1 MQSSHRSESLQIFLA
16 RSRFSYDTCD
26 SGGDCTM
33 KFFLDTANI
42 EEIRNVAEYGLI
54 DGVTTNPSLVSKEG
68 RPFKDILLEITQI
81 VDGPISA
88 EVVSTDAAGILK
100 EAHELAKLHSNI
112 VVKVPMIKE
121 GMKALKQ
128 LTKDGIRTNITLI
141 FNCNQALIAAKL
153 GATYVSPFVGRFD
166 DISEVGM
173 NLVADLVQIFENY
186 AFPTQI
192 LVASCRNP
200 LHIRE
205 AALLG
210 AHVATMPFK
219 VLEQL
224 MNHPLTD
231 IGLERFLKDWE
242 KVKALKQ

>member
-1 MQSSHRSESLQIFLA
+1 
-16 RSRFSYDTCD
+16 
-26 SGGDCTM
+26 M

-42 EEIRNVAEYGLI
+42 EEIRNAAEYGLI

-68 RPFKDILLEITQI
+68 RDFKEILRDITQI

-88 EVVSTDAAGILK
+88 EVLSIDAMGILR
-100 EAHELAKLHSNI
+100 EAYELAKVHENI

-128 LTKDGIRTNITLI
+128 LSKDGIRTNITLI
-141 FNCNQALIAAKL
+141 FNPNQALIAAKL
-153 GATYVSPFVGRFD
+153 GATYVSPFVGRLD

-173 NLVADLVQIFENY
+173 NLIADIVKIFSNY
-186 AFPTQI
+186 GFSTQI

-210 AHVATMPFK
+210 AHVATMPFQ

-224 MNHPLTD
+224 LKHPLTD

-242 KVKALKQ
+242 KVHQKARV

>member
-1 MQSSHRSESLQIFLA
+1 
-16 RSRFSYDTCD
+16 
-26 SGGDCTM
+26 M

-42 EEIRNVAEYGLI
+42 EEIRNAAEYGLI

-68 RPFKDILLEITQI
+68 RDFKELLLEITKI

-88 EVVSTDAAGILK
+88 EVVSTDAAGMLK
-100 EAHELAKLHSNI
+100 EAYDLAKVHKNI
-112 VVKVPMIKE
+112 VIKIPMIKE

-128 LTKDGIRTNITLI
+128 LSKEGIKTNITLV
-141 FNCNQALIAAKL
+141 FNPNQALVAAKL
-153 GATYVSPFVGRFD
+153 GATYVSPFVGRLD
-166 DISEVGM
+166 DVSEVGM
-173 NLVADLVQIFENY
+173 NLIADLVQIFANY
-186 AFPTQI
+186 KFSTQI

-210 AHVATMPFK
+210 AHVATMPFP

-224 MNHPLTD
+224 LKHPLTD
-231 IGLERFLKDWE
+231 IGLERFLKDWA
-242 KVKALKQ
+242 KVKKAPV

>member
-1 MQSSHRSESLQIFLA
+1 
-16 RSRFSYDTCD
+16 
-26 SGGDCTM
+26 M

-42 EEIRNVAEYGLI
+42 EEIRNAAEYGLI
-54 DGVTTNPSLVSKEG
+54 DGVTTNPSLVSKEN
-68 RPFKDILLEITQI
+68 RPFKEVLLEIAKI

-88 EVVSTDAAGILK
+88 EVVSTDAAGILR
-100 EAHELAKLHSNI
+100 EAYELAGLHNNI
-112 VVKVPMIKE
+112 VIKIPMIKE

-128 LTKDGIRTNITLI
+128 LSADGIRTNVTLI
-141 FNCNQALIAAKL
+141 FSGNQALIAAKI
-153 GATYVSPFVGRFD
+153 GATYVTPFVGRFD

-173 NLVADLVQIFENY
+173 DLVADIARIFSNY
-186 AFPTQI
+186 QFSTQI

-210 AHVATMPFK
+210 AHVATMPFA

-224 MNHPLTD
+224 LKHPLTD
-231 IGLERFLKDWE
+231 IGLARFLKDWE
-242 KVKALKQ
+242 KVPKTTKV

>member
-1 MQSSHRSESLQIFLA
+1 
-16 RSRFSYDTCD
+16 
-26 SGGDCTM
+26 M

-42 EEIRNVAEYGLI
+42 DEIRNAADYGLI

-68 RPFKDILLEITQI
+68 RDFKEILLEITRI

-88 EVVSTDAAGILK
+88 EVVSTEAGGIVR
-100 EAHELAKLHSNI
+100 EAYELAKLHENI
-112 VVKVPMIKE
+112 VIKIPMIKE

-128 LTKDGIRTNITLI
+128 LSSEGIKTNVTLI
-141 FNCNQALIAAKL
+141 FNSNQALVAAKL
-153 GATYVSPFVGRFD
+153 GATYISPLVGRFD

-173 NLVADLVQIFENY
+173 DLVADIAQIFTNFQF
-186 AFPTQI
+186 ATQI

-210 AHVATMPFK
+210 AHVATMPYS

-224 MNHPLTD
+224 LKHPLTD
-231 IGLERFLKDWE
+231 IGLARFLKDWE
-242 KVKALKQ
+242 NVPKAK

>member
-1 MQSSHRSESLQIFLA
+1 
-16 RSRFSYDTCD
+16 
-26 SGGDCTM
+26 M

-42 EEIRNVAEYGLI
+42 EEIRNAAEYGLI

-68 RPFKDILLEITQI
+68 RDFKEILLDITKI

-100 EAHELAKLHSNI
+100 EAHDLARLHKNI
-112 VVKVPMIKE
+112 VVKIPMIKE

-128 LTKDGIRTNITLI
+128 LSREGIKTNITLV
-141 FNCNQALIAAKL
+141 FSPNQALVAAKL
-153 GATYVSPFVGRFD
+153 GATYVSPFVGRLD

-173 NLVADLVQIFENY
+173 NLIADLIKIFANY
-186 AFPTQI
+186 KFSTQI

-210 AHVATMPFK
+210 AHVATMPFH

-224 MNHPLTD
+224 LKHPLTD
-231 IGLERFLKDWE
+231 IGLDRFLKDWA
-242 KVKALKQ
+242 KANKPVQI

>member
-1 MQSSHRSESLQIFLA
+1 
-16 RSRFSYDTCD
+16 
-26 SGGDCTM
+26 M

-42 EEIRNVAEYGLI
+42 DEIRNAAEYGLI

-68 RPFKDILLEITQI
+68 RDFKEILLEITRI

-88 EVVSTDAAGILK
+88 EVVSTDAAGILR
-100 EAHELAKLHSNI
+100 EAYDLAKIHKNI
-112 VVKVPMIKE
+112 VVKIPMIKE

-128 LTKDGIRTNITLI
+128 LSKDGVKTNVTLV
-141 FNCNQALIAAKL
+141 FSSNQALVAAKL

-173 NLVADLVQIFENY
+173 DLIGDIAQIFSNY
-186 AFPTQI
+186 QFSTQI
-192 LVASCRNP
+192 LVASIRNP
-200 LHIRE
+200 LHVRE

-210 AHVATMPFK
+210 AHVSTMPFK

-224 MNHPLTD
+224 LMHPLTD

-242 KVKALKQ
+242 KVPKSSQK

>member
-1 MQSSHRSESLQIFLA
+1 
-16 RSRFSYDTCD
+16 
-26 SGGDCTM
+26 
-33 KFFLDTANI
+33 
-42 EEIRNVAEYGLI
+42 LI

-88 EVVSTDAAGILK
+88 EVLSTDANGILK

-128 LTKDGIRTNITLI
+128 LSKDGIRTNITLI
-141 FNCNQALIAAKL
+141 FSCNQALIAAKL
-153 GATYVSPFVGRFD
+153 GATYVSPFVGRLD

-173 NLVADLVQIFENY
+173 NLVADIVQIFENY
-186 AFPTQI
+186 AFPTQV

-210 AHVATMPFK
+210 AHVATMPFN

-224 MNHPLTD
+224 MRHPLTD
-231 IGLERFLKDWE
+231 IGLDRFLKDWE
-242 KVKALKQ
+242 KVKGLKK

>member
-1 MQSSHRSESLQIFLA
+1 
-16 RSRFSYDTCD
+16 
-26 SGGDCTM
+26 M

-42 EEIRNVAEYGLI
+42 DEIRNAAEYGLI

-68 RPFKDILLEITQI
+68 RDFKEILLEITKI

-88 EVVSTDAAGILK
+88 EVVSTDAAGILR
-100 EAHELAKLHSNI
+100 EAYDLAKVHKNI
-112 VVKVPMIKE
+112 VVKIPMIQE

-128 LTKDGIRTNITLI
+128 LSKDGIKTNVTLV
-141 FNCNQALIAAKL
+141 FNSNQALVAAKL

-173 NLVADLVQIFENY
+173 DLIGDLVQIFANY
-186 AFPTQI
+186 HFSTQI
-192 LVASCRNP
+192 LVASIRNP
-200 LHIRE
+200 LHVRE

-219 VLEQL
+219 VLQQL
-224 MNHPLTD
+224 LKHPLTD

-242 KVKALKQ
+242 KMPKPSQK

>member
-1 MQSSHRSESLQIFLA
+1 
-16 RSRFSYDTCD
+16 
-26 SGGDCTM
+26 M

-42 EEIRNVAEYGLI
+42 DEIREAADYGLI
-54 DGVTTNPSLVSKEG
+54 DGVTTNPSLVAKEG
-68 RPFKDILLEITQI
+68 RDFKEILREIAQI
-81 VDGPISA
+81 VNGPISA
-88 EVVSTDAAGILK
+88 EVVSTTSAEILR
-100 EAHELAKLHSNI
+100 EAHDLAKVHENI

-128 LTKDGIRTNITLI
+128 LSREGIRTNVTLV
-141 FNCNQALIAAKL
+141 FNPNQALIAAKL

-166 DISEVGM
+166 DVSEVGM
-173 NLVADLVQIFENY
+173 SLIADLVRIFRNY
-186 AFPTQI
+186 SFTTQI

-210 AHVATMPFK
+210 ADVATMPYK

-224 MNHPLTD
+224 LKHPLTD

-242 KVKALKQ
+242 KVRQPAHA

>member
-1 MQSSHRSESLQIFLA
+1 
-16 RSRFSYDTCD
+16 
-26 SGGDCTM
+26 M

-42 EEIRNVAEYGLI
+42 DEIRNAAEYGLI

-68 RPFKDILLEITQI
+68 RDFKEILLEITRI

-88 EVVSTDAAGILK
+88 EVVSTDAAGILR
-100 EAHELAKLHSNI
+100 EAYDLAKLHRNI
-112 VVKVPMIKE
+112 VIKIPMIKE

-128 LTKDGIRTNITLI
+128 LSKDGIHTNVTLV
-141 FNCNQALIAAKL
+141 FNANQALIAAKL

-173 NLVADLVQIFENY
+173 DLISDLVQIFTNY
-186 AFPTQI
+186 RFSTQI

-200 LHIRE
+200 IHIKE

-224 MNHPLTD
+224 LNHPLTD

-242 KVKALKQ
+242 KVPKSPKG

>member
-1 MQSSHRSESLQIFLA
+1 
-16 RSRFSYDTCD
+16 
-26 SGGDCTM
+26 M

-42 EEIRNVAEYGLI
+42 EEIRDAAEYGLI

-68 RPFKDILLEITQI
+68 RPFKEILLEITQL

-88 EVVSTDAAGILK
+88 EVVSTDAAGILR
-100 EAHELAKLHSNI
+100 EAYELAKLHRNI

-128 LTKDGIRTNITLI
+128 LSKDGIRTNITLV

-173 NLVADLVQIFENY
+173 SLVGDLVKIFQNY
-186 AFPTQI
+186 SFSTQI

-219 VLEQL
+219 VLDQL
-224 MNHPLTD
+224 MKHPLTD

-242 KVKALKQ
+242 KVPKTIHI

>member
-1 MQSSHRSESLQIFLA
+1 
-16 RSRFSYDTCD
+16 
-26 SGGDCTM
+26 M

-42 EEIRNVAEYGLI
+42 DEIRNAADYGLI

-68 RPFKDILLEITQI
+68 RDFKEIILEITRI

-88 EVVSTDAAGILK
+88 EVVSTDAAGILR
-100 EAHELAKLHSNI
+100 EAYDLAKLHKNI
-112 VVKVPMIKE
+112 VVKIPMIKE

-128 LTKDGIRTNITLI
+128 LSKDGIRTNVTLV
-141 FNCNQALIAAKL
+141 FSPMQALIAAKL
-153 GATYVSPFVGRFD
+153 GATYVSPFVGRLD
-166 DISEVGM
+166 DISTVGM
-173 NLVADLVQIFENY
+173 GLIQDLVQIFANY
-186 AFPTQI
+186 SFDTQI

-200 LHIRE
+200 LHVRE

-210 AHVATMPFK
+210 AHVATIPYK

-224 MNHPLTD
+224 LQHPLTD

-242 KVKALKQ
+242 KVPKPAKA

>member
-1 MQSSHRSESLQIFLA
+1 
-16 RSRFSYDTCD
+16 
-26 SGGDCTM
+26 M

-42 EEIRNVAEYGLI
+42 DEIRDAAEYGLI

-68 RPFKDILLEITQI
+68 GDFKEMLREITQI

-88 EVVSTDAAGILK
+88 EVISTDAEGMLK
-100 EAHELAKLHSNI
+100 EAYELAKIHKNI
-112 VVKVPMIKE
+112 VIKIPMIKE

-128 LTKDGIRTNITLI
+128 LTANGISTNVTLI
-141 FNCNQALIAAKL
+141 FNCNQALVAARL

-173 NLVADLVQIFENY
+173 NLVEEIVQIFDNY
-186 AFPTQI
+186 QFETQV
-192 LVASCRNP
+192 LVASCRSP

-205 AALLG
+205 SALLG
-210 AHVATMPFK
+210 AHVVTLPYK

-224 MNHPLTD
+224 LRHPLTD

-242 KVKALKQ
+242 SSKQ

>member
-1 MQSSHRSESLQIFLA
+1 
-16 RSRFSYDTCD
+16 
-26 SGGDCTM
+26 M

-42 EEIRNVAEYGLI
+42 DEIRHAVEYGLI

-68 RPFKDILLEITQI
+68 RPFKDIILEITKI

-88 EVVSTDAAGILK
+88 EVVSTDAAGMLK
-100 EAHELAKLHSNI
+100 EAYELAKLHENI
-112 VVKVPMIKE
+112 VVKIPMIKE

-128 LTKDGIRTNITLI
+128 LSKDGVKTNVTLI
-141 FNCNQALIAAKL
+141 FNSNQALIAAKL

-173 NLVADLVQIFENY
+173 DLIGDLVQIFENY
-186 AFPTQI
+186 AFSTEI

-205 AALLG
+205 SALLG
-210 AHVATMPFK
+210 ADVATMPFK

-231 IGLERFLKDWE
+231 IGLDRFLKDWE
-242 KVKALKQ
+242 KVRSLKP

>member
-1 MQSSHRSESLQIFLA
+1 
-16 RSRFSYDTCD
+16 
-26 SGGDCTM
+26 M

-42 EEIRNVAEYGLI
+42 AEIRNAAEYGLI

-68 RPFKDILLEITQI
+68 RPFKDILLEITQL

-88 EVVSTDAAGILK
+88 EVVSTDAEGILK
-100 EAHELAKLHSNI
+100 EAYELASLHSNI

-128 LTKDGIRTNITLI
+128 LSKDGIRTNITLI

-173 NLVADLVQIFENY
+173 SLVADLVQIFENY
-186 AFPTQI
+186 AFTTQI

-210 AHVATMPFK
+210 AHVATMPLK

-242 KVKALKQ
+242 KVKALKP

>member
-1 MQSSHRSESLQIFLA
+1 
-16 RSRFSYDTCD
+16 
-26 SGGDCTM
+26 M

-42 EEIRNVAEYGLI
+42 DEIRNAAEYGLI

-68 RPFKDILLEITQI
+68 HSFKDILIEIAKI

-88 EVVSTDAAGILK
+88 EVVSTDAEGMLR
-100 EAHELAKLHSNI
+100 EAYDLAKLHKNI
-112 VVKVPMIKE
+112 VIKIPMIKE

-128 LTKDGIRTNITLI
+128 LAKDGIKTNVTLI
-141 FNCNQALIAAKL
+141 FSANQALVAAKL
-153 GATYVSPFVGRFD
+153 GATYVSPFVGRLD
-166 DISEVGM
+166 DISHVGM
-173 NLVADLVQIFENY
+173 DLIADLAQIFNNY
-186 AFPTQI
+186 NFPTQI

-210 AHVATMPFK
+210 AHVATMPFA

-224 MNHPLTD
+224 LKHPLTD
-231 IGLERFLKDWE
+231 IGLDRFLKDWQ
-242 KVKALKQ
+242 KISQVKQS

>member
-1 MQSSHRSESLQIFLA
+1 
-16 RSRFSYDTCD
+16 
-26 SGGDCTM
+26 M

-42 EEIRNVAEYGLI
+42 EEIRNAAEYGLI

-68 RPFKDILLEITQI
+68 RSFKEVLLDITKII
-81 VDGPISA
+81 DGPISA
-88 EVVSTDAAGILK
+88 EVVSTDAAGILR
-100 EAHELAKLHSNI
+100 EAYDLAKLHSNI
-112 VVKVPMIKE
+112 VIKVPMIKE

-128 LTKDGIRTNITLI
+128 LSKDGVRTNVTLI

-166 DISEVGM
+166 DVSEVGM
-173 NLVADLVQIFENY
+173 NLIADLVRIFANY
-186 AFPTQI
+186 RFPTQI

-210 AHVATMPFK
+210 AHVATMPYK

-224 MNHPLTD
+224 LNHPLTD
-231 IGLERFLKDWE
+231 IGLQRFLKDWE
-242 KVKALKQ
+242 KMPKP

>member
-1 MQSSHRSESLQIFLA
+1 
-16 RSRFSYDTCD
+16 
-26 SGGDCTM
+26 M

-42 EEIRNVAEYGLI
+42 DEIRNAVEYGLI

-68 RPFKDILLEITQI
+68 RSFKDILLEITQI

-88 EVVSTDAAGILK
+88 EVVSTDAAGMLR
-100 EAHELAKLHSNI
+100 EAYDLAKLHKNI
-112 VVKVPMIKE
+112 VIKIPMIKE

-128 LTKDGIRTNITLI
+128 LTQDGIKTNVTLI
-141 FNCNQALIAAKL
+141 FNSNQALVAAKL

-166 DISEVGM
+166 DISQVGM
-173 NLVADLVQIFENY
+173 ELVADLVQIFSNY
-186 AFPTQI
+186 QFQTQI

-210 AHVATMPFK
+210 AHVATMPFN

-224 MNHPLTD
+224 LKHPLTD
-231 IGLERFLKDWE
+231 IGLARFLKDWE
-242 KVKALKQ
+242 KVSQAQKA

>member
-1 MQSSHRSESLQIFLA
+1 
-16 RSRFSYDTCD
+16 
-26 SGGDCTM
+26 M

-42 EEIRNVAEYGLI
+42 EEIRNAAEYGLI
-54 DGVTTNPSLVSKEG
+54 DGVTTNPSLVSREG
-68 RPFKDILLEITQI
+68 RDFKDILREITQI

-88 EVVSTDAAGILK
+88 EVVSTEAAGMLD
-100 EAHELAKLHSNI
+100 EAYNLAKLHENI
-112 VVKVPMIKE
+112 VIKIPMIKE

-128 LTKDGIRTNITLI
+128 LSKDGISTNVTLV
-141 FNCNQALIAAKL
+141 FNCNQALVAARL

-173 NLVADLVQIFENY
+173 GLVEELVRIFENY
-186 AFPTQI
+186 LFDTQI

-210 AHVATMPFK
+210 ADVATMPYK

-224 MNHPLTD
+224 LNHPLTD

-242 KVKALKQ
+242 KVKKQ

>member
-1 MQSSHRSESLQIFLA
+1 
-16 RSRFSYDTCD
+16 
-26 SGGDCTM
+26 M

-42 EEIRNVAEYGLI
+42 EEIRNAAEYGLI

-68 RPFKDILLEITQI
+68 RAFKDIILEITKI

-88 EVVSTDAAGILK
+88 EVVSTDAAGIMR
-100 EAHELAKLHSNI
+100 EAYELAQLHKNI
-112 VVKVPMIKE
+112 VVKIPMIKE

-128 LTKDGIRTNITLI
+128 LSGDGIRTNITLI
-141 FNCNQALIAAKL
+141 FNCNQALVAAKL

-166 DISEVGM
+166 DVSEVGM
-173 NLVADLVQIFENY
+173 NLIADLVKIFSNY
-186 AFPTQI
+186 RFPTQI

-210 AHVATMPFK
+210 AHVATMPYK

-224 MNHPLTD
+224 LKHPLTD

-242 KVKALKQ
+242 KVPKPA

>member
-1 MQSSHRSESLQIFLA
+1 
-16 RSRFSYDTCD
+16 
-26 SGGDCTM
+26 M

-42 EEIRNVAEYGLI
+42 EEIRNAAEYGLI

-68 RPFKDILLEITQI
+68 RPFKEILLEITRL

-100 EAHELAKLHSNI
+100 EAYALAKLHSNI

-128 LTKDGIRTNITLI
+128 LSKDGIRTNVTLI

-166 DISEVGM
+166 DVSEVGM
-173 NLVADLVQIFENY
+173 SLIADLVKIFQNY
-186 AFPTQI
+186 SFSTQI

-224 MNHPLTD
+224 MKHPLTD

-242 KVKALKQ
+242 KVPKTLQT

>member
-1 MQSSHRSESLQIFLA
+1 
-16 RSRFSYDTCD
+16 
-26 SGGDCTM
+26 M

-42 EEIRNVAEYGLI
+42 DEIRSAAEYGLI

-68 RPFKDILLEITQI
+68 RDFKEILLEITRI

-88 EVVSTDAAGILK
+88 EVVSTDASGILR
-100 EAHELAKLHSNI
+100 EAYELAKIHKNI

-128 LTKDGIRTNITLI
+128 LSKDGIKTNVTLV
-141 FNCNQALIAAKL
+141 FSSNQALVAAKL

-173 NLVADLVQIFENY
+173 DLIGDIAQIFANY
-186 AFPTQI
+186 QFPTQI
-192 LVASCRNP
+192 LVASIRNP
-200 LHIRE
+200 LHVRE

-224 MNHPLTD
+224 LKHPLTD

-242 KVKALKQ
+242 KVPKPSQR